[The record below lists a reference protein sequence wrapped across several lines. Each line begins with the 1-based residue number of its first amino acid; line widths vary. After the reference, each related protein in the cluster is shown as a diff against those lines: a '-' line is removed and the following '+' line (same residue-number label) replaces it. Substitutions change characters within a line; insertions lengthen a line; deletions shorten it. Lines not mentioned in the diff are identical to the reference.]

1 MKKIIAAF
9 IAITFIM
16 SPISGLILNDHGQ
29 TAEAR
34 GYKSG
39 RTGFSPGYKR
49 IQKPAVNKKT
59 ENNSTF
65 NKSQNTNKAKA
76 TGATKRGFFSGG
88 GLMRGL
94 MIGGLAGLLF
104 GGVFANLGAFGS
116 FLGLLINIVAIVFV
130 FNIVRSIIVSIR
142 AKKRKEDAHTWRN

>member
-16 SPISGLILNDHGQ
+16 SPISGLILNDHNQ

-39 RTGFSPGYKR
+39 RTGFSPSYKR
-49 IQKPAVNKKT
+49 VQKPAVTKKT

-65 NKSQNTNKAKA
+65 NKSQNTNKANGTTA
-76 TGATKRGFFSGG
+76 KRGFFSGG

-130 FNIVRSIIVSIR
+130 FNIVRSIIASIR
-142 AKKRKEDAHTWRN
+142 AKRRKEDAHTWRN